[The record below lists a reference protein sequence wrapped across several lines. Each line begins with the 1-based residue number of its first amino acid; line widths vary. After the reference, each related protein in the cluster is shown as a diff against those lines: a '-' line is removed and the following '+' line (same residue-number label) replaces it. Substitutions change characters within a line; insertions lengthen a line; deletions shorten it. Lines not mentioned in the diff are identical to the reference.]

1 MSMSAAED
9 VQRAD
14 PPENAAPV
22 SGAVRDHL
30 KTAIA
35 SMGNWVAAFPEA
47 ALFQLAQA
55 ETQREVG
62 KLAFIDGYHRIRQTS
77 PLILAAIQ
85 SLDRG
90 RDHDN
95 SRFWVHHLGEE
106 YGHDAALR
114 RDIVAMT
121 GGEGEATRILDVTAI
136 TPPSAAMIGFFD
148 WQVRHGNPHLLIVL
162 RLFLETVMAELDD
175 GQAAAVH
182 ELLPGGSEV
191 IRLHR
196 DADQDHVDACYDY
209 LDQNFTESELPTL
222 IWAVDFIAL
231 CLNEGNSWISAQV
244 LGRAPG

>member
-14 PPENAAPV
+14 PPENAAAV

-47 ALFQLAQA
+47 ALSQLAQA

-136 TPPSAAMIGFFD
+136 TP
-148 WQVRHGNPHLLIVL
+148 
-162 RLFLETVMAELDD
+162 
-175 GQAAAVH
+175 
-182 ELLPGGSEV
+182 
-191 IRLHR
+191 
-196 DADQDHVDACYDY
+196 
-209 LDQNFTESELPTL
+209 
-222 IWAVDFIAL
+222 
-231 CLNEGNSWISAQV
+231 
-244 LGRAPG
+244 

>member
-85 SLDRG
+85 S
-90 RDHDN
+90 RDH
-95 SRFWVHHLGEE
+95 
-106 YGHDAALR
+106 AAECG
-114 RDIVAMT
+114 DD
-121 GGEGEATRILDVTAI
+121 RILRLAG
-136 TPPSAAMIGFFD
+136 PARQSAPAH
-148 WQVRHGNPHLLIVL
+148 R
-162 RLFLETVMAELDD
+162 
-175 GQAAAVH
+175 AAAV
-182 ELLPGGSEV
+182 S
-191 IRLHR
+191 
-196 DADQDHVDACYDY
+196 
-209 LDQNFTESELPTL
+209 
-222 IWAVDFIAL
+222 
-231 CLNEGNSWISAQV
+231 GNGH
-244 LGRAPG
+244 GRAR